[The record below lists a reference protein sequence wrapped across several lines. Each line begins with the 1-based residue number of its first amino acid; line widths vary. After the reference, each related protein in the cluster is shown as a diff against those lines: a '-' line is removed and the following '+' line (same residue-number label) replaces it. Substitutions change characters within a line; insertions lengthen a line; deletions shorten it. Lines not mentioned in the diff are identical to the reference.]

1 MADKID
7 KADYQRRIDRMSE
20 IFAGI
25 AEKATE
31 TSRTRC
37 PYRDARDLCTAEFRC
52 RNQLPETAD
61 GIACGH
67 EGGFNYQDA
76 WESDPL
82 LHERAKKRIARNKER
97 AEARRRA
104 RAERS
109 GDSGE

>member
-7 KADYQRRIDRMSE
+7 KADFQRRIDRMSE
-20 IFAGI
+20 IFADI

-37 PYRDARDLCTAEFRC
+37 PYRDRHDLCTAEFRC

-61 GIACGH
+61 GMACGH
-67 EGGFNYQDA
+67 EGGFDYQSA

-109 GDSGE
+109 GE